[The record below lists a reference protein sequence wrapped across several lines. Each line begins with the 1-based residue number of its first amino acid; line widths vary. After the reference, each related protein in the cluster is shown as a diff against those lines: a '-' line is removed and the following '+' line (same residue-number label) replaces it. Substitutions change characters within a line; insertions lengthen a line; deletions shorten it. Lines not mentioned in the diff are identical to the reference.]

1 MLTMDTVIKAITPN
15 KATLLSGHRGAHRFI
30 SNIHTIEDK
39 ESARFIREHELIFIT
54 GVAISSTKKLEELI
68 ELIAKR
74 DIAGIVLNTGF
85 YIHSVPQYIVNFCD
99 KKDVPLLNLPWKYV
113 LSDIQKA
120 IYKELVSK
128 QYKDTYIAYLLE
140 QIVHR
145 THPRDLQHLNLLQLK
160 TGESFCICILD
171 LSENISNKENIL
183 SVLRTLP
190 TAFFVF
196 EEEILHGRIVLLF
209 RQENFFGVQTQEKN
223 IRNCLNKLGVETY
236 KGGIGMP
243 CASWKNL
250 AESYDE
256 AELSIITA
264 SELSYPQPFLISF
277 NNILLLKILKNT
289 DNTEMLEQFVNKMLG
304 GLEEY
309 DKKHG
314 SDFLRF
320 LQVWFK
326 HSGKATAIADE
337 LFIHRNTVAYRIN
350 KIKSILGYDELT
362 YPVISNLFLALLIKQ
377 ILISRS

>member
-1 MLTMDTVIKAITPN
+1 
-15 KATLLSGHRGAHRFI
+15 
-30 SNIHTIEDK
+30 
-39 ESARFIREHELIFIT
+39 
-54 GVAISSTKKLEELI
+54 
-68 ELIAKR
+68 
-74 DIAGIVLNTGF
+74 
-85 YIHSVPQYIVNFCD
+85 
-99 KKDVPLLNLPWKYV
+99 
-113 LSDIQKA
+113 
-120 IYKELVSK
+120 
-128 QYKDTYIAYLLE
+128 
-140 QIVHR
+140 
-145 THPRDLQHLNLLQLK
+145 
-160 TGESFCICILD
+160 
-171 LSENISNKENIL
+171 
-183 SVLRTLP
+183 
-190 TAFFVF
+190 
-196 EEEILHGRIVLLF
+196 
-209 RQENFFGVQTQEKN
+209 
-223 IRNCLNKLGVETY
+223 
-236 KGGIGMP
+236 MP

>member
-99 KKDVPLLNLPWKYV
+99 RKDIPLLNLPWKYV

-171 LSENISNKENIL
+171 LPENISNKENIL
-183 SVLRTLP
+183 SVL
-190 TAFFVF
+190 
-196 EEEILHGRIVLLF
+196 
-209 RQENFFGVQTQEKN
+209 
-223 IRNCLNKLGVETY
+223 
-236 KGGIGMP
+236 
-243 CASWKNL
+243 
-250 AESYDE
+250 
-256 AELSIITA
+256 
-264 SELSYPQPFLISF
+264 
-277 NNILLLKILKNT
+277 
-289 DNTEMLEQFVNKMLG
+289 
-304 GLEEY
+304 
-309 DKKHG
+309 
-314 SDFLRF
+314 
-320 LQVWFK
+320 
-326 HSGKATAIADE
+326 
-337 LFIHRNTVAYRIN
+337 
-350 KIKSILGYDELT
+350 
-362 YPVISNLFLALLIKQ
+362 Q
-377 ILISRS
+377 I